1 MPEFIRAQQGMTMKW
16 VRAVLLVCFI
26 AVIQAG
32 LANAI
37 AVTSLNIKPDLLLI
51 LLVFFAV
58 SSTSRDAIV
67 ISFAIG
73 FAADVIA
80 IGQPMGPRTISFGVI
95 GTMLAHIH
103 NVLVI
108 RKMSYTV
115 VTVFFSGLL
124 VFSISNLLTFLA
136 NRSAVTHAYTIVLG
150 TSLYSSIAAPFL
162 LLPAAWLMRIKTGSL
177 NR

>member
-1 MPEFIRAQQGMTMKW
+1 MQTQQGTTMKW
-16 VRAVLLVCFI
+16 LRAALLVCFI

-32 LANAI
+32 LANVL
-37 AVTSLNIKPDLLLI
+37 AVTSLNIKPDLLLA
-51 LLVFFAV
+51 LMVFFTV

-67 ISFAIG
+67 LSFAIG

-80 IGQPMGPRTISFGVI
+80 IGQPMGPRTISFGLI

-108 RKMSYTV
+108 RKISHQV
-115 VTVFFSGLL
+115 VAVFFSGLL

-136 NRSAVTHAYTIVLG
+136 NHSAVTHAYTVVLG

-162 LLPAAWLMRIKTGSL
+162 LLPAAWLMRIKTGPL
-177 NR
+177 TR

>member
-1 MPEFIRAQQGMTMKW
+1 MPEFIHTQKGMSMKW
-16 VRAVLLVCFI
+16 LRAALLVCFI

-32 LANAI
+32 LANVL
-37 AVTSLNIKPDLLLI
+37 AVTSLNIKPDLLLA
-51 LLVFFAV
+51 LMVFFAV

-67 ISFAIG
+67 LSFAIG
-73 FAADVIA
+73 FAADVIT
-80 IGQPMGPRTISFGVI
+80 IGQPMGPRTISFGLI

-108 RKMSYTV
+108 RKISHQV

-124 VFSISNLLTFLA
+124 VFSISNFLTFLA
-136 NRSAVTHAYTIVLG
+136 NHSVVTHAYTVVLG

-162 LLPAAWLMRIKTGSL
+162 LLPSAWLMRMKTSRL

>member
-1 MPEFIRAQQGMTMKW
+1 MQTQQGTTMKW
-16 VRAVLLVCFI
+16 LRAALLVCFI

-32 LANAI
+32 LANVL
-37 AVTSLNIKPDLLLI
+37 AVTSLNIKPDLLLA
-51 LLVFFAV
+51 LMVFFAV

-67 ISFAIG
+67 LSFAIG

-80 IGQPMGPRTISFGVI
+80 IGQPMGPRIISFGLI

-108 RKMSYTV
+108 RKISHQV
-115 VTVFFSGLL
+115 VAVFFSGLL

-136 NRSAVTHAYTIVLG
+136 NHSAVTHAYTVVLG

-162 LLPAAWLMRIKTGSL
+162 LLPAAWLMRIKTGPL
-177 NR
+177 TR